1 MHGDPSPLPAFSY
14 FSWPLACESGPSCY
28 VLDND
33 HSFFTKFLLFLPFAR
48 RHRRNALRRLNHKS
62 YLQCFLPQSLACV
75 LFDIEGIMQP
85 HLLPYHHLSVV
96 YPVSSEF
103 FCVVF
108 VSRTVTVFSRMYPL
122 YLLYIRS
129 RLAGT
134 ILGCIVR
141 NASYGSD
148 HLSVRI
154 QRTLSR

>member
-1 MHGDPSPLPAFSY
+1 MVIL
-14 FSWPLACESGPSCY
+14 
-28 VLDND
+28 
-33 HSFFTKFLLFLPFAR
+33 LPFLHSRISHGLWRVNQAP
-48 RHRRNALRRLNHKS
+48 HVMSSTMIIHSLRNFCSFYPLLVAIVVTLSAASIINHTYS
-62 YLQCFLPQSLACV
+62 ASCLQSLACV

-108 VSRTVTVFSRMYPL
+108 VSRTVTVFSRMYPV

-134 ILGCIVR
+134 ILGWIVR

-154 QRTLSR
+154 QRILSR